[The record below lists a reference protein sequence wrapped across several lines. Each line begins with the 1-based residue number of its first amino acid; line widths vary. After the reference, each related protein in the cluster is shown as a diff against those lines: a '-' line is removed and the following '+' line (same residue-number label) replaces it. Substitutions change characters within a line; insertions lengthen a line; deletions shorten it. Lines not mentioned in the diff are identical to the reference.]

1 MVHVRYTSLQY
12 RQKFTRY
19 AVKSLNLVHE
29 GGGEDDLV
37 VNRHTA
43 PNQSGVSPLSV
54 YSQITI
60 VAVPTGGKRQAQ
72 PPYNHTISSSVLTQ
86 SISVLLENLR
96 DFLCCLRSQQHLT
109 GTCRT
114 TEHMSIS
121 TSVKDKACL
130 AALRFNF

>member
-1 MVHVRYTSLQY
+1 MLHVHYTSLQY
-12 RQKFTRY
+12 CQKPTRY

-29 GGGEDDLV
+29 GGGEDDLIM
-37 VNRHTA
+37 NRHAA

-60 VAVPTGGKRQAQ
+60 VTVPTGGKQQPQ
-72 PPYNHTISSSVLTQ
+72 PPYNHVISLSVLTQ
-86 SISVLLENLR
+86 SISLLLENLR

-114 TEHMSIS
+114 TEHMSI
-121 TSVKDKACL
+121 TTLVQDNVHL
-130 AALRFNF
+130 AALHFNF